1 MSSLRDALLSF
12 GNPLLDMVVA
22 VDAEEEADMVA
33 RFGLQRDVGQE
44 LDTWGSGLMDEVK
57 HKE

>member
-1 MSSLRDALLSF
+1 MSRDAFLSF
-12 GNPLLDMVVA
+12 GNPLLDMVVT
-22 VDAEEEADMVA
+22 VTAEEEADLVS

-44 LDTWGSGLMDEVK
+44 MDTWGSGLMDEVK

>member
-1 MSSLRDALLSF
+1 MSRDAFLSF
-12 GNPLLDMVVA
+12 GNPLLDMVVTMT
-22 VDAEEEADMVA
+22 AEEEADLVS

-44 LDTWGSGLMDEVK
+44 MDTWGSGLMDEVK